1 MNPVTF
7 TFQPLTRCF
16 TLHSI
21 TVCWE
26 KMASMKLW
34 KDVGTEVFNLFFLVF
49 QLVFLGVFFF
59 STLSIRV
66 SVFHQSTYLLQVVLE
81 LIPGGWGVY
90 TLSRPPVCCRVNTE
104 RRITSHSHIHTPA
117 ANLQSPVNLMS
128 LSLSC
133 VRNLECLEKVHCV
146 DQSHSGDKCRLVQL
160 YLGEGD
166 ISAAE
171 RLPLTGWFA

>member
-1 MNPVTF
+1 MTYESCHFHFSASYQV
-7 TFQPLTRCF
+7 
-16 TLHSI
+16 LHSAQHYSLLGKNGFYE
-21 TVCWE
+21 TVERCWY
-26 KMASMKLW
+26 W
-34 KDVGTEVFNLFFLVF
+34 GFQFVFR
-49 QLVFLGVFFF
+49 LVFLGLFFF
-59 STLSIRV
+59 LALWV
-66 SVFHQSTYLLQVVLE
+66 SEYQFFISP
-81 LIPGGWGVY
+81 LIYCRWCWSSSQAGGGVY
-90 TLSRPPVCCRVNTE
+90 TLNRPPVCCRVNTE
-104 RRITSHSHIHTPA
+104 RRITTHSHIHTPA

-133 VRNLECLEKVHCV
+133 VRKLECLEKVHCV

>member
-34 KDVGTEVFNLFFLVF
+34 KDVGTEVFNMFFGWVF
-49 QLVFLGVFFF
+49 WVLFFF

-90 TLSRPPVCCRVNTE
+90 TLNRPPVCCRVNTE
-104 RRITSHSHIHTPA
+104 RRITTHSHIHTPA

-133 VRNLECLEKVHCV
+133 VRKLECLEKVHCV

>member
-34 KDVGTEVFNLFFLVF
+34 KDVGTEVFNLFFGWFFWVC
-49 QLVFLGVFFF
+49 FFF
-59 STLSIRV
+59 LALWV
-66 SVFHQSTYLLQVVLE
+66 SEYQFFISP
-81 LIPGGWGVY
+81 LIYCRWCWSSSQAGGGVY
-90 TLSRPPVCCRVNTE
+90 TLNRPPVCCRVNTE
-104 RRITSHSHIHTPA
+104 RRITTHSHIHTPA

-133 VRNLECLEKVHCV
+133 VRKLECLEKVHCV

>member
-34 KDVGTEVFNLFFLVF
+34 KDVGTEVFN
-49 QLVFLGVFFF
+49 FLGFSVGFCFCFF

-66 SVFHQSTYLLQVVLE
+66 SVFHQSTYLLQVVLV
-81 LIPGGWGVY
+81 LIPGGWGAY
-90 TLSRPPVCCRVNTE
+90 TLNRPPVCCRVNTE
-104 RRITSHSHIHTPA
+104 RRITTHSHIHTPA

-133 VRNLECLEKVHCV
+133 VRKLECLEKVHCV
-146 DQSHSGDKCRLVQL
+146 DQSLSGDKCRLVQL

>member
-34 KDVGTEVFNLFFLVF
+34 MLVLRFSICFSVGFFGF
-49 QLVFLGVFFF
+49 VFFF

-90 TLSRPPVCCRVNTE
+90 TLNRPPVCCRVNTE
-104 RRITSHSHIHTPA
+104 RRITTHSHIHTPA

-133 VRNLECLEKVHCV
+133 VRKLECLEKVHCV

>member
-1 MNPVTF
+1 MTYESCHFHFSASYQV
-7 TFQPLTRCF
+7 
-16 TLHSI
+16 LHSAQHYSLLGKNGFYE
-21 TVCWE
+21 TVERCWY
-26 KMASMKLW
+26 W
-34 KDVGTEVFNLFFLVF
+34 GFQFVFR
-49 QLVFLGVFFF
+49 LVFLGFFFFF

-90 TLSRPPVCCRVNTE
+90 TLNRPPVCCRVNTE
-104 RRITSHSHIHTPA
+104 RRITTHSHIHTPA

-133 VRNLECLEKVHCV
+133 VRKLECLEKVHCV

>member
-26 KMASMKLW
+26 KWLLW
-34 KDVGTEVFNLFFLVF
+34 NCGKMLVLRFSICFSVGFFGF
-49 QLVFLGVFFF
+49 FFFF

-90 TLSRPPVCCRVNTE
+90 TLNRPPVCCRVNTE
-104 RRITSHSHIHTPA
+104 RRITTHSHIHTPA

-133 VRNLECLEKVHCV
+133 VRKLECLEKVHCV